1 MCILL
6 MLLLL
11 LLCCCWCWSHCRAS
25 SLFATGFAINNYRQL
40 QGQLR
45 FFRMSCQSQCWS
57 CWCCSSPSPTLPL
70 CLPLSRSFS
79 LTGFCILKAISSA
92 FFAFVVFALLRF
104 FPFLCIFCSFN
115 NKRKQKLLL
124 SIFGLF
130 AAVAVVSVVVVV
142 CSGKKMCCQS

>member
-1 MCILL
+1 MLLLVLVALPRLLAVRDGLCHKQLQAVAGPAAVFSHVLPKSMLVLL
-6 MLLLL
+6 MLLL
-11 LLCCCWCWSHCRAS
+11 S
-25 SLFATGFAINNYRQL
+25 
-40 QGQLR
+40 
-45 FFRMSCQSQCWS
+45 
-57 CWCCSSPSPTLPL
+57 LPL